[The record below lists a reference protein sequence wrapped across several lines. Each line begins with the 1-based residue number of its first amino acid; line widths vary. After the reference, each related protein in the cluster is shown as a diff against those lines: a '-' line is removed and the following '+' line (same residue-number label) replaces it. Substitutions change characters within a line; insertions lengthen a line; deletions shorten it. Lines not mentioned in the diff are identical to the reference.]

1 MNKATLNLAIVDD
14 DNLVV
19 ELLRKHFTDSTHI
32 RVDLT
37 AYDGADF
44 IQKLKEAA
52 SLPDV
57 VLLDLSME
65 GMNGVDTMVILKKE
79 FSSIKI
85 IVLSSHYNR
94 SFMGFMLKS
103 GANAFIPKELSLDKL
118 LYVLEE
124 VHDKG
129 HYFLPEQIDV
139 IKEQLS
145 TNTPKPP
152 LSKESL
158 LSEREIEVL
167 KLICLQFTAKEIG
180 EKLFITQRTVE
191 GHKNRILLKMGVKNT
206 AGLVIYS
213 VQNKLINPEECFL
226 G

>member
-1 MNKATLNLAIVDD
+1 MNEATLDLAIVDD

-19 ELLRKHFTDSTHI
+19 ELLKKHFIDETHI
-32 RVDLT
+32 TVSLT
-37 AYDGADF
+37 AYNGADF
-44 IQKLKEAA
+44 LHQLKE
-52 SLPDV
+52 SNNLPDV
-57 VLLDLSME
+57 VLLDLSMQK
-65 GMNGVDTMVILKKE
+65 MNGVDTMAILKKE

-103 GANAFIPKELSLDKL
+103 GANAFMPKELSLDKL

-124 VHDKG
+124 VYDKG

-139 IKEQLS
+139 IKDQLL

-152 LSKESL
+152 LDKNNL

-167 KLICLQFTAKEIG
+167 RLICLQFTAKEIG
-180 EKLFITQRTVE
+180 QKLFITQRTVE
-191 GHKNRILLKMGVKNT
+191 GHKNRILIKTGVKNT

-213 VQNKLINPEECFL
+213 VQNKLVNPEECFL